1 MTKKILF
8 LLFLA
13 PLVLST
19 FSAQVG
25 KIRIKEGKLI

>member
-1 MTKKILF
+1 MTKKI
-8 LLFLA
+8 LFLA